1 MSMHRTARLLGFSAC
16 LFALG
21 LSGAFAQRA
30 QKTEEGGGMPNA
42 LQGFSRNK
50 NEPVKI
56 ESNKLEVRD
65 KEKLAIFTGNVFVQQ
80 GDTTMRSPELRVFY
94 EADSAKGT
102 KGTKKKSETTSAGS
116 PPAAT
121 PVAATK
127 TANGK
132 VAATEKNVS
141 QKIKKIEALGGV
153 IVTSKEQKA
162 TGDRADF
169 MMRENIVILT
179 GNVVVS
185 QGQNVMRGDKL
196 IVELNTSRAHM
207 EAGSNGKPGRV
218 QGLFLP
224 SDKDDKGG
232 GKDDKKNKKS
242 ESSKKKHPAHAIDPI
257 H

>member
-1 MSMHRTARLLGFSAC
+1 MILKRLLPVFCLAAC
-16 LFALG
+16 LALPG
-21 LSGAFAQRA
+21 AGAFAQKA
-30 QKTEEGGGMPNA
+30 KSEGSSMPNA

-80 GDTTMRSPELRVFY
+80 GDTTMRSPELRVYY
-94 EADSAKGT
+94 EADTDKKGAKKT
-102 KGTKKKSETTSAGS
+102 AQ
-116 PPAAT
+116 PANDAT

-127 TANGK
+127 TAGGK
-132 VAATEKNVS
+132 VATTEKDVS

-153 IVTSKEQKA
+153 IVTSKDQKA
-162 TGDRADF
+162 TGERADF
-169 MMRENIVILT
+169 MMKENIVILT
-179 GNVVVS
+179 GNVVVN

-196 IVELNTSRAHM
+196 IVELSSSKAHM
-207 EAGSNGKPGRV
+207 EGGRV

-224 SDKDDKGG
+224 SDKDDK
-232 GKDDKKNKKS
+232 KDGSNA
-242 ESSKKKHPAHAIDPI
+242 ESGKKKRKPASSDAASPI

>member
-1 MSMHRTARLLGFSAC
+1 MVRLLGLSAC
-16 LFALG
+16 MLALA
-21 LSGAFAQRA
+21 LSGAAA
-30 QKTEEGGGMPNA
+30 QKAKKTDEGGGTPNA

-94 EADSAKGT
+94 EADEKDKKGS
-102 KGTKKKSETTSAGS
+102 KKKTAA
-116 PPAAT
+116 PANAEPSAT

-127 TANGK
+127 TPTGN
-132 VAATEKNVS
+132 VTTTEKNVS

-153 IVTSKEQKA
+153 IVNSKDQKA

-196 IVELNTSRAHM
+196 IVELNTNKAHM
-207 EAGSNGKPGRV
+207 EAGTKDKPGRV

-224 SDKDDKGG
+224 SDKDEKKKDGDK
-232 GKDDKKNKKS
+232 DKKS
-242 ESSKKKHPAHAIDPI
+242 ESGKRKHKSKAQSEAITPI

>member
-1 MSMHRTARLLGFSAC
+1 MIPGRAISLLFLAC
-16 LFALG
+16 AMALPAA
-21 LSGAFAQRA
+21 AFAQD
-30 QKTEEGGGMPNA
+30 GGTPNA

-56 ESNKLEVRD
+56 EANRLEVRD
-65 KEKLAIFTGNVFVQQ
+65 KDKLAIFTGNVFVQQ

-94 EADSAKGT
+94 EADTAKDAKG
-102 KGTKKKSETTSAGS
+102 GKKTTD
-116 PPAAT
+116 AT
-121 PVAATK
+121 PVSATK
-127 TANGK
+127 SNGK

-169 MMRENIVILT
+169 MMRENVVILT

-185 QGQNVMRGDKL
+185 QGQNVMRGTRL
-196 IVELNTSRAHM
+196 VVELNTSQAHM
-207 EAGSNGKPGRV
+207 EAGTANGKPGRV
-218 QGLFLP
+218 QGLFMP
-224 SDKDDKGG
+224 SDKGDKDNKDKGG
-232 GKDDKKNKKS
+232 KSAKSAESGKKQRKPKATS
-242 ESSKKKHPAHAIDPI
+242 EAASPI

>member
-1 MSMHRTARLLGFSAC
+1 MSILTALRTLCLAAC
-16 LFALG
+16 IALPAG
-21 LSGAFAQRA
+21 NSAFAQKSKA
-30 QKTEEGGGMPNA
+30 KEEDGGGMPNA

-94 EADSAKGT
+94 EADTKDKKGAKKT
-102 KGTKKKSETTSAGS
+102 AEPAPANGS
-116 PPAAT
+116 T

-127 TANGK
+127 TAGGK
-132 VAATEKNVS
+132 VATTEKDVS

-153 IVTSKEQKA
+153 IVTSKDQKA

-169 MMRENIVILT
+169 MMKENIVILT

-196 IVELNTSRAHM
+196 VVELNTSKAHM
-207 EAGSNGKPGRV
+207 EAGTAGKPGRV
-218 QGLFLP
+218 QGLFIP
-224 SDKDDKGG
+224 SDKDEK
-232 GKDDKKNKKS
+232 KDASKA
-242 ESSKKKHPAHAIDPI
+242 ESGKKKHKSKSQSGTVAPI

>member
-1 MSMHRTARLLGFSAC
+1 MVRLLCFSAC
-16 LFALG
+16 ILALAF
-21 LSGAFAQRA
+21 SGASA
-30 QKTEEGGGMPNA
+30 QKAKKTDEGGGTPNA

-94 EADSAKGT
+94 EADEKDKKGS
-102 KGTKKKSETTSAGS
+102 KKKDAATAKTEPS
-116 PPAAT
+116 AT

-127 TANGK
+127 TASGN
-132 VAATEKNVS
+132 VTTTEKNVS

-153 IVTSKEQKA
+153 IVNSKDQKA

-196 IVELNTSRAHM
+196 IVELNTNKAHM
-207 EAGSNGKPGRV
+207 EAGTKDKPGRV

-224 SDKDDKGG
+224 SDKDEKKDGDK
-232 GKDDKKNKKS
+232 DKKS
-242 ESSKKKHPAHAIDPI
+242 ESGKRKHKSKAQSEAISPI

>member
-1 MSMHRTARLLGFSAC
+1 MSMSRTVRSLYLAAC
-16 LFALG
+16 MSMLAAG
-21 LSGAFAQRA
+21 GAVAQ
-30 QKTEEGGGMPNA
+30 EGGMPNA

-56 ESNKLEVRD
+56 EASKLEVRD
-65 KEKLAIFTGNVFVQQ
+65 KEKLAIFTGNVFVRQ
-80 GDTTMRSPELRVFY
+80 GDTTMRSPELRVYY
-94 EADSAKGT
+94 EADAKGT
-102 KGTKKKSETTSAGS
+102 KSAKKNTGAASDTPT
-116 PPAAT
+116 PDAT

-127 TANGK
+127 TTGGK
-132 VAATEKNVS
+132 VAATEKDVS

-196 IVELNTSRAHM
+196 VVELTTSRAHM

-224 SDKDDKGG
+224 SDKDEKKKDGDDKGS
-232 GKDDKKNKKS
+232 KT
-242 ESSKKKHPAHAIDPI
+242 ESSKKKHKSQSQSEAISPI